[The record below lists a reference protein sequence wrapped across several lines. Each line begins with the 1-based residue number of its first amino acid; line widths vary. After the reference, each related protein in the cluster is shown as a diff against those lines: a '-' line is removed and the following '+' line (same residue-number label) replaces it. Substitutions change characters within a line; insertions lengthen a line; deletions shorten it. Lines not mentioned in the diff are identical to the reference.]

1 MKTTTHPYIL
11 KAILLSCL
19 AILVFSCKKENL
31 PTEPARIFKPGDLSV
46 SAGAT
51 SARLKWTKP
60 LMSSGRSYKY
70 SIDFAK
76 DSLFQ
81 TVAFTATSDSLG
93 YVVTEANLTVRT
105 KYFARVKAIASAD
118 QPESKYTVSTG
129 FSLSGTQLFLQ
140 TRDGEIKETGVTLRY
155 TPTSGLSSI
164 VLTPITGTAVTVSLS
179 ATDVSA
185 GFKTISGLMAG
196 TQYSAELFAG
206 NTSKGLTSFT
216 TLAPTAY
223 TQVLSPAD
231 DLAAAIAAAANNA
244 VIGLNPG
251 TYDLSAAVTFITGK
265 TITLKSTSG
274 IATDTKVNFKEID
287 IEGTGAGISLSGI
300 HFDGTAGNAAYFI
313 NFIGSQASNAVA
325 ATFTN
330 VVVDNCIVHDASTAF
345 MRGNRGS
352 AAKDHKITGITVNNS
367 IVYNFGANG
376 TSSYY
381 AFHLDKM
388 QFKTLNITKST
399 FYNFGPGLLIASANM
414 SVDPV
419 PTVTVS
425 SCTLNGF
432 GGNAKYALL
441 DANANPVNFSIQ
453 NSIIA
458 NTPKS
463 ATVNAS
469 AVRASAAGITLS
481 ISNSNYFNLVSASGG
496 TTPLTFGATALSS
509 NQTITL
515 PWTADTNDFSLPA
528 GSVLRTAGSTGGAI
542 GDPRW
547 TY

>member
-1 MKTTTHPYIL
+1 MKKITYPYIL
-11 KAILLSCL
+11 KAVLLSCL
-19 AILVFSCKKENL
+19 TILVFSCKKDNL
-31 PTEPARIFKPGDLSV
+31 PTDPARIFKPGDLSV

-60 LMSSGRSYKY
+60 LLSSGRSYKY

-81 TVAFTATSDSLG
+81 TVAFTATSDTLG
-93 YVVTEANLTVRT
+93 YVVTESNLAVRT
-105 KYFARVKAIASAD
+105 KYFARVKAIATAD
-118 QPESKYTVSTG
+118 QPESKYAVSAG

-164 VLTPITGTAVTVSLS
+164 VITPATGTAVTISLS
-179 ATDVSA
+179 TTDASA
-185 GFKTISGLMAG
+185 GFKAISGLIAG
-196 TQYSAELFAG
+196 TKYSAELFAG

-223 TQVLSPAD
+223 TQVLSPSD

-251 TYDLSAAVTFITGK
+251 IYDLSSAVTFITQK

-274 IATDTKVNFKEID
+274 NASDTKINYKEID
-287 IEGTGAGISLSGI
+287 LEGTGAGITVAGI

-313 NFIGSQASNAVA
+313 NFIGSQANNAVA

-330 VVVDNCIVHDASTAF
+330 VMVDNCIVHDAGTAF

-367 IVYNFGANG
+367 VVYNFGANG

-388 QFKTLNITKST
+388 QFNTLNVTKST
-399 FYNFGPGLLIASANM
+399 FYNFGPGLLIASTSM

-432 GGNAKYALL
+432 GGSAKYALL

-463 ATVNAS
+463 GTVNAA
-469 AVRASAAGITLS
+469 AVRASAAGIALS
-481 ISNSNYFNLVSASGG
+481 ISNSDCFNLVGSLGG

-509 NQTITL
+509 NQTVAL
-515 PWTADTNDFSLPA
+515 PWTADTNDFTLPA
-528 GSVLRTAGSTGGAI
+528 GSALRTAGSTGGAI